1 MQSRTRSIVLCGLS
15 IAFLSVGAAI
25 ILPLGPIPFTLQTL
39 MLILISLILTP
50 KEAIVAVGGYLL
62 LGAIGLPIFSGL
74 TGGFGVLLGPTGGFL
89 IGFFVAVL
97 LTSLLRLAFEKKIFS
112 LRRFLVLDVFS
123 ILIIILVYYSL
134 GLLWFMYLTGSTFI
148 TALTLCVIPFIVPDI
163 IKAIAAFTCA
173 QPIRIALG
181 RAAWRE
187 KTGEK
192 ASHKAS
198 HTLSSR

>member
-15 IAFLSVGAAI
+15 IALLSVGAAI
-25 ILPLGPIPFTLQTL
+25 ILPLGPIPFTLQSL
-39 MLILISLILTP
+39 MLILVSLILTP

-89 IGFFVAVL
+89 IGFFMAVL
-97 LTSLLRLAFEKKIFS
+97 LTSLLRLVFEKKISS
-112 LRRFLVLDVFS
+112 LRRFLILDVFS

-134 GLLWFMYLTGSTFI
+134 GTLWFMYLTGSTI
-148 TALTLCVIPFIVPDI
+148 VTALTLCVIPFVVPDV

-187 KTGEK
+187 KAGGK
-192 ASHKAS
+192 ASHS
-198 HTLSSR
+198 LPSR